1 MLEIENQ
8 NSLTLSSP
16 HTFSTPPQQ
25 SCLHPEELTASAANT
40 SWSHLHT
47 KLLRGQQ
54 PQSWWVSTPPSPPP
68 QYICIHLPFPPTLNS
83 LSFPSPLWT
92 REQQASTISSLPPLS
107 TQAKDGNFQVSCLP
121 SQYGKDDRV
130 QFQPTSAAYFRRAYF
145 ATWLA
150 QISKGLHNTELREYR
165 SVTGTYSAPNS
176 SWLQRSLTMFNYLAL
191 FMAIYMYIY
200 PQDNKHC
207 NSARNKKIQL
217 IALDSDSVAHCHQRK
232 HLLPKGGRG
241 KKNKFS
247 AQHFYTSGWPW
258 LTMLWE
264 DKTCSPREIFLAP
277 HLNSISIWNGITALE

>member
-1 MLEIENQ
+1 MRISEVPPCLKLKTRIH
-8 NSLTLSSP
+8 SLSAPRTHFQLPHSS
-16 HTFSTPPQQ
+16 HAFN
-25 SCLHPEELTASAANT
+25 PEELTASAANA
-40 SWSHLHT
+40 SGSHLHT
-47 KLLRGQQ
+47 KLFRGQQ
-54 PQSWWVSTPPSPPP
+54 PQSWWVSTPPSPPA
-68 QYICIHLPFPPTLNS
+68 QCICIHLPFPPTLNS
-83 LSFPSPLWT
+83 LSLPSPLWT
-92 REQQASTISSLPPLS
+92 REQQPSTISSLPPLS

-121 SQYGKDDRV
+121 SQYGKDDGV
-130 QFQPTSAAYFRRAYF
+130 QFQPTSAVYFERAYL

-150 QISKGLHNTELREYR
+150 QISKVLHNTELREYC
-165 SVTGTYSAPNS
+165 SVTGIYSAPSS

-207 NSARNKKIQL
+207 NSACNKKIQL

-258 LTMLWE
+258 LAMLWE
-264 DKTCSPREIFLAP
+264 NRLAP
-277 HLNSISIWNGITALE
+277 WGRYFLYHI